1 MTKIKDNEKLLKATR
16 EKLQIISKGLPIRLS
31 ADISTETLY
40 GRRKWHSI
48 FKAMKGK
55 NLQPRILYPARL
67 SFRFDREIKSFPG
80 KQKLRK
86 FNTKPTA
93 EQSTSGSLVI
103 QES

>member
-55 NLQPRILYPARL
+55 NLEPRILYPARL
-67 SFRFDREIKSFPG
+67 SFRFDGEIKNFIN
-80 KQKLRK
+80 KQKLRE
-86 FNTKPTA
+86 F
-93 EQSTSGSLVI
+93 STIKSAL
-103 QES
+103 QQMLKKLL